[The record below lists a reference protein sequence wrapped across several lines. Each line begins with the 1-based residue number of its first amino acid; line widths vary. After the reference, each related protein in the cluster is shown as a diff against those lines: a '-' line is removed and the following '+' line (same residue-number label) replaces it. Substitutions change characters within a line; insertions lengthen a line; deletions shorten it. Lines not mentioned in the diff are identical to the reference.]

1 MNFYYYLCTVIL
13 AIQMNRYL
21 NTIVYTLMAVM
32 LLASCS
38 KEETYAEQREREL
51 SSISDFISKNNIKVI
66 SEQQFAEQGYTTEED
81 QYVAFSNTGVYMNII
96 DNGPAK
102 GTILANGNSEDV
114 LVRYSERN
122 LKGDS
127 IQTTNRLPLY
137 ANLCDKFS
145 VRNNSG
151 TFIARFIYGR
161 MLNYYSSTTVPGGWL
176 VPLKYIRLGRLT
188 EDDDHYATVRL
199 IVPHDQGTTSAS
211 TGVYACFYYM
221 EYQADR

>member
-1 MNFYYYLCTVIL
+1 
-13 AIQMNRYL
+13 MNRYL
-21 NTIVYTLMAVM
+21 NAIVYTLLAVM
-32 LLASCS
+32 FFASCS
-38 KEETYAEQREREL
+38 KEETYAEQRRREL

-66 SEQQFAEQGYTTEED
+66 SEQQFAEQGYLTDED
-81 QYVAFSNTGVYMNII
+81 QYVLFSRTGVYMNII
-96 DNGPAK
+96 DDGPEAGKFLQNGS
-102 GTILANGNSEDV
+102 TEDV

-151 TFIARFIYGR
+151 TFIATFVYGR
-161 MLNYYSSTTVPGGWL
+161 MRNYYNSTTVPGGWL
-176 VPLKYIRLGRLT
+176 VPLKYIKLGRLI

-199 IVPHDQGTTSAS
+199 IVPHDQGTPAAS